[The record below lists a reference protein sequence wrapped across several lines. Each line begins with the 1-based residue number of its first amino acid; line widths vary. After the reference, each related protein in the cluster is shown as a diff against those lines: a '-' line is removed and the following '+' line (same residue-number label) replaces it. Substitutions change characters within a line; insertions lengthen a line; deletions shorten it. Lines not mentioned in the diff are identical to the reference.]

1 MCSAEKPG
9 WLQPLTVS
17 VNVLAVQSS
26 SANTK
31 GFDFRPLTESTS
43 LNRSLNNLA
52 QVITFTTFTAVKKN
66 LVEIRPWRASG
77 QIFKELIYRSD
88 RSPDFHAWWLKW
100 RGLHARVCFFGFR
113 WYCGPFRGS
122 NSVKRPI
129 LGAWIGVI
137 QPNALNNVAK
147 RLVGH

>member
-88 RSPDFHAWWLKW
+88 RSPDFHA
-100 RGLHARVCFFGFR
+100 
-113 WYCGPFRGS
+113 
-122 NSVKRPI
+122 
-129 LGAWIGVI
+129 
-137 QPNALNNVAK
+137 
-147 RLVGH
+147 